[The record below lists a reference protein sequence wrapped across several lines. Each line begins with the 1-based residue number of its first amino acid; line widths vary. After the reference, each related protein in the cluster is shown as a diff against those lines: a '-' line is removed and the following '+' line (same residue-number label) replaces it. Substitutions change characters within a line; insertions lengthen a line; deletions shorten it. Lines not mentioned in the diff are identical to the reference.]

1 MKCNICGGELPY
13 GERKCKYCGNVI
25 KLNVDEQKP
34 HSEPIKPEN
43 EVKPINNNQ
52 ADAKIYANRR
62 TNPAVFC
69 TRCGRP
75 LDGLTHK
82 CVVCDAVEVGRRVYN
97 HDDRERLEA
106 EEMAQKRK
114 KKEQHTVRN
123 IILAIIGMIILFT
136 LTLFLTFGKFSE
148 ILGIGDGKNK
158 NQQTEN
164 TNTRPPKVTADP
176 NWEATTEPAKT
187 ATPEPEKKPVRTP
200 VPAEKGDPVKLR
212 GGEYLYPSDTH
223 LISIDELNEMD
234 RNEVK
239 YTYWE
244 IYARHGYTFDD
255 DELTDYFETNH
266 KWYMPTTSDKAK
278 VESEFNDIEKRNI
291 TTIFDYQKRKGWR

>member
-82 CVVCDAVEVGRRVYN
+82 CVVCDAAEVGRRVYN

-106 EEMAQKRK
+106 EEMAKKRK

-148 ILGIGDGKNK
+148 LLGIGDGKNK
-158 NQQTEN
+158 NQQ
-164 TNTRPPKVTADP
+164 
-176 NWEATTEPAKT
+176 
-187 ATPEPEKKPVRTP
+187 
-200 VPAEKGDPVKLR
+200 
-212 GGEYLYPSDTH
+212 S
-223 LISIDELNEMD
+223 
-234 RNEVK
+234 
-239 YTYWE
+239 
-244 IYARHGYTFDD
+244 
-255 DELTDYFETNH
+255 
-266 KWYMPTTSDKAK
+266 
-278 VESEFNDIEKRNI
+278 
-291 TTIFDYQKRKGWR
+291 